1 VEQPAATDLGG
12 VVVHGRNSGAV
23 AAVAAGAILLTGC
36 ASAQQP
42 AVERVA
48 STFEDPSGDS
58 GQRCDLLAPAT
69 RTALEESESSPCAE
83 AIEDVPLEGGSVE
96 SVEIWGGNAQV
107 ELTGDTVFLTETTT
121 GWRITSAACTPR
133 AEAPYDCEVEGP

>member
-1 VEQPAATDLGG
+1 MVF
-12 VVVHGRNSGAV
+12 GRNRGAV
-23 AAVAAGAILLTGC
+23 TALAAGAVLLTGC
-36 ASAQQP
+36 ASAQEP
-42 AVERVA
+42 EVERVA
-48 STFEDPSGDS
+48 STFEDPSGDP

-69 RTALEESESSPCAE
+69 RAALEESESAPCAGVLE
-83 AIEDVPLEGGSVE
+83 GVPLEGGSVE

-121 GWRITSAACTPR
+121 GWRVTSAACTPR